1 MSPFAF
7 FAPSR
12 LILLGAAL
20 TACSRGDAAPSIPTA
35 EVTAQ
40 KFTRRVTA
48 EGNLKAVEATPITPP
63 VPRGRPRP
71 MKIAWLAPDGMPV
84 KKGDVV
90 LRFDPTDLER
100 ELESGESDLAT
111 ARARLAREE
120 VAATSAESGRQ
131 TTASLAVLELEKTQ
145 KFRPKDEEIFSR
157 HQIADSKI
165 DEVLS
170 RAQMEHA
177 REAQAIEKKLTRSKL
192 GLLDVERR
200 KAELTITQ
208 AKTALSALEVTAPHD
223 GIFVVQRNWNGDP
236 IREGEQ
242 VWPGQTVA
250 ELPLL
255 DAMEA
260 QVYVL
265 EVDGGGLAAGIPAH
279 VVIEARP
286 GVDYEA
292 KVKHVDELAQP
303 RQQDLPVQYIA
314 LTLELAKTDAAAMK
328 PGQRV
333 RATLV
338 LDKDEALVV
347 PRQAV
352 FDRDG
357 KSVVYRQEKGAFVPV
372 EVELGASTPGRVVVE
387 KGLAAG
393 DTIAL
398 RDPTRSDD
406 EKKETPGG
414 EAAAAGGSTP

>member
-1 MSPFAF
+1 M
-7 FAPSR
+7 R
-12 LILLGAAL
+12 RTIVLLAL
-20 TACSRGDAAPSIPTA
+20 AGCSSSDAAPSIPTA
-35 EVTAQ
+35 EVVAQ

-71 MKIAWLAPDGMPV
+71 MKVAWLAPDGMPV

-100 ELESGESDLAT
+100 ELVNGESDLAT

-120 VAATSAESGRQ
+120 VAASSAENGRQ

-177 REAQAIEKKLTRSKL
+177 REAETIEKKLTRSKL

-200 KAELTITQ
+200 KAELTIDQ
-208 AKTALSALEVTAPHD
+208 ARTALSALEVTAPHD

-286 GVDYEA
+286 GINYEA
-292 KVKHVDELAQP
+292 VVKHVDELAQP

-314 LTLELAKTDAAAMK
+314 LTLELARTDAAAMK

-338 LDKDEALVV
+338 LDKDKALVV

-357 KSVVYRQEKGAFVPV
+357 KSVVYKQEKGAFVPV

-393 DTIAL
+393 DRIAL
-398 RDPTRSDD
+398 RDPTRSSD
-406 EKKETPGG
+406 EKKEKGGG
-414 EAAAAGGSTP
+414 EAAAAGGSAP